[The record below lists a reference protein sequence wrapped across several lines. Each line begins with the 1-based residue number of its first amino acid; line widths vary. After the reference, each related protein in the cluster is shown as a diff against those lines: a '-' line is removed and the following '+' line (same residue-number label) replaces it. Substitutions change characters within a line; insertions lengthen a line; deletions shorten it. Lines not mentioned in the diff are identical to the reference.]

1 MDGAKRETP
10 APEPITV
17 NVYLQSAEWRK
28 QHAVRELPGSLDE
41 ALDALEADKVI
52 RSVFS
57 QHTLEHY
64 IASKR
69 AEIAE
74 YRQQVHH
81 WELASYLMHY

>member
-1 MDGAKRETP
+1 MDGVKKETA
-10 APEPITV
+10 APDPVSV

-28 QHAVRELPGSLDE
+28 QHNVRELPGSLDE

-52 RSVFS
+52 RGVFS

-74 YRQQVHH
+74 YRQQVHQ
-81 WELASYLMHY
+81 WELQNYLMHY